1 MYISVML
8 SNLGLPLEEALDAVV
23 KMDIPAVQLRVT
35 PKDDDASLQAM
46 KQAVRD
52 RGLKVSAICVD
63 MGDLGETDSNSP
75 VLEKM
80 RPLIDAATVLC
91 DGELA
96 ICQTHVGVMP
106 HTMQGARWDAF
117 VEGCRALAEYAQSV
131 NATVAME
138 TGPEPPRVME
148 ALLKA
153 VNNPGLSVNYD
164 PANFILWPAILVH
177 HPEYQIKTGIP
188 PRPYNREEALREFE
202 PVDGV
207 KRLAP
212 YIVHTHA
219 KDGRVDERAL
229 NAPDTDPKA
238 QWNDVLLG
246 EGWVDWPRYLRLLK
260 DNGFDGALAIEREA
274 GSDPVGEI
282 THAVNF
288 LKAQLKELEG

>member
-8 SNLGLPLEEALDAVV
+8 DNLKLPLEEALDTVV
-23 KMDIPAVQLRVT
+23 KMDIPAVQLRVL
-35 PKDDDASLQAM
+35 PKDDDASLQNM
-46 KQAVRD
+46 KRTVRE

-80 RPLIDAATVLC
+80 KPLIDAAVTLC

-106 HTMQGARWDAF
+106 HTMQGPRWDAF
-117 VEGCRALAEYAQSV
+117 VEGCRSLAEYAHSV

-153 VNNPGLSVNYD
+153 VNSPGLSVNYD
-164 PANFILWPAILVH
+164 PSNLIQWPAILVH
-177 HPEYQIKTGIP
+177 HPNYQTKTEVP
-188 PRPYNREEALREFE
+188 LRPYNREEAMREFE
-202 PVDGV
+202 PMDGV

-219 KDGRVDERAL
+219 KDGRVDERDA
-229 NAPDTDPKA
+229 NAPDTAPKA
-238 QWNDVLLG
+238 QWKDVLLG
-246 EGWVDWPRYLRLLK
+246 EGWVDWPQYLRLLK

-274 GSDPVGEI
+274 GDDPVGEI

-288 LKAQLKELEG
+288 LKAQLKQLEN